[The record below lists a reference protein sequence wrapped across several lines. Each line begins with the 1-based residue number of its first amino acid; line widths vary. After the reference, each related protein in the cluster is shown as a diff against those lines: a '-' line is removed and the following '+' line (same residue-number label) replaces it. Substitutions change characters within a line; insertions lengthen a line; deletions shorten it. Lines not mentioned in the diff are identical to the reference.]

1 MKPAITFITMML
13 GAVSSLP
20 AVENASA
27 AAFEPPKKYGAERY
41 MAGWER
47 NPFAIPTPP
56 TAPPPVESQFK
67 DLAIKSIYG
76 PKDSPIFSLVNT
88 KTHERM
94 RVSMEKPTKDGVE
107 LKSFSLAENRRET
120 TIEVAK
126 GSETAT
132 LKYATDYVPP
142 AANGAPGARPG
153 MPGVPGGI
161 PGAANRIPIPQV
173 GASNTNPAANRNVP
187 GQPAGA
193 NNRGVTA
200 GSPVVVGAQNAGAT
214 DAATRRRIIPAIP
227 GAGGVSA
234 NTAAG
239 VNGVPAVNVG
249 VGNNGGPTIT
259 LGTTGTNNPPAP
271 QPQTNVPPG
280 EISPPIVRPPPS
292 IYLEGGQQQ

>member
-1 MKPAITFITMML
+1 MKQAFTFITMML

-67 DLAIKSIYG
+67 DLAIKSIFG

-94 RVSMEKPTKDGVE
+94 RLSMDKPTKDGVE
-107 LKSFSLAENRRET
+107 LKSFSLADNRRET

-142 AANGAPGARPG
+142 AANGAPGARSG

-173 GASNTNPAANRNVP
+173 GA
-187 GQPAGA
+187 A
-193 NNRGVTA
+193 NNIPASNRGA
-200 GSPVVVGAQNAGAT
+200 APGSPMVLGAPNAGAT
-214 DAATRRRIIPAIP
+214 DAASRRRIIPTIP
-227 GAGGVSA
+227 GAPLGTQ
-234 NTAAG
+234 NTATGIPATT
-239 VNGVPAVNVG
+239 NSSIPAVNVS
-249 VGNNGGPTIT
+249 VGNNGSPTIT
-259 LGTTGTNNPPAP
+259 LGTTGTTGANNPPAT
-271 QPQTNVPPG
+271 QPQSNVPPG

-292 IYLEGGQQQ
+292 IYLDGNQQK